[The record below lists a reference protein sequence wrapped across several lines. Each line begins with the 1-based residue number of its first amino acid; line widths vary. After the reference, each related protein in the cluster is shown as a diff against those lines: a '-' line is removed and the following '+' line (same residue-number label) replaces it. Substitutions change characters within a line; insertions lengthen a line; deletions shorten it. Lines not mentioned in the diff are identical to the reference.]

1 MTDFTIPDHPAIIT
15 RRRHT
20 DMRQRETFEPV
31 QIPGDTRRY
40 RPVAALV
47 PSLVGLALFLWIAA
61 CVVAFV
67 LGYQS

>member
-1 MTDFTIPDHPAIIT
+1 MTDAIPTHPAIIT

-20 DMRQRETFEPV
+20 DMRQRETFQPV
-31 QIPGDTRRY
+31 QIPGDARRY

-67 LGYQS
+67 AGWNA